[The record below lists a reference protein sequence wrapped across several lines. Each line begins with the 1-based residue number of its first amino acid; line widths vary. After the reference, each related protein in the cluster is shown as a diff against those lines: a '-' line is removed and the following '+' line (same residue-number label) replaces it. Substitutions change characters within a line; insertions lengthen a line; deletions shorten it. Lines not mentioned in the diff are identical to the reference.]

1 MVDRMERE
9 RGSFVLVVPSN
20 PINYPIILF
29 SFFQRVNNIEIG

>member
-20 PINYPIILF
+20 PINYPIIF
-29 SFFQRVNNIEIG
+29 SMSNIEIG